1 MIRIPVS
8 FVAHV
13 GRLRSCHVRGPG
25 VRAAMVWFLFAVALT
40 SPRAEPVT
48 FDLTG
53 HVIDASTRQ
62 PITGAIVTVGES
74 ELRSDANGLFRPSV
88 NPLVHET
95 VGVRAYGYLR
105 TQVETHTFRGRVIDV
120 PLTSFRPKALYLSVY
135 GIGSTVLRA
144 AALEAIEAT
153 NLNALVI
160 DLKGDRGH
168 IPYRSAIPLATTVGA
183 QKLNTIPDLPAL
195 VADLR
200 GRGIYTIAR
209 IVVFKDD
216 PLASTRSDLAL
227 HHVGGALFRDREGLA
242 WSDPYSRDVWA
253 YNIAVAVEAA
263 RAGFDEIQ
271 FDYTRLPD
279 AKGIAYALPSTEEN
293 RVAPIEGFLR
303 AARQALVPFN
313 VFVSVDVFGYVCWN
327 LGDTHIGQKLEHIA
341 GIVDYVSPM
350 LYPSSFQFGIPGYR
364 TPVQHPYEIVRLSL
378 DRARERT
385 QLAPVRI
392 RPWLQAFRDYA
403 FDGRAFGAAEIARQ
417 IKAAEDF
424 GADGWMLWNPRNR
437 YPAVDFS
444 PTELTQDDGM
454 VHVSPP
460 TTTPLGSSNTRRP
473 PR

>member
-1 MIRIPVS
+1 MIPVRIP
-8 FVAHV
+8 
-13 GRLRSCHVRGPG
+13 LLTP
-25 VRAAMVWFLFAVALT
+25 AAILSFLFAAVLT
-40 SPRAEPVT
+40 SPHAEPVT

-53 HVIDASTRQ
+53 RVVDEATRQ
-62 PITGAIVTVGES
+62 PIADAIVTIGES
-74 ELRSDANGLFRPSV
+74 ELRSDANGVFYRPSV

-95 VGVRAYGYLR
+95 IGVRAYGYLR
-105 TQVETHTFRGRVIDV
+105 AQAPSHTFRGRTVDV
-120 PLTSFRPKALYLSVY
+120 PLTPFRPKALYLSVY
-135 GIGSTVLRA
+135 GIGSTVLRT

-153 NLNALVI
+153 SLNALVI
-160 DLKGDRGH
+160 DLKGDRGL
-168 IPYRSAIPLATTVGA
+168 IPYRTEIPLAATVGA
-183 QKLNTIPDLPAL
+183 QKLNTIADLPAL

-227 HHVGGALFRDREGLA
+227 HRVGGELFRDREGLA
-242 WSDPYSRDVWA
+242 WGDPYNRNWD

-271 FDYTRLPD
+271 FDYIRLPD
-279 AKGIAYALPSTEEN
+279 AKGIAYALPQTEEN

-313 VFVSVDVFGYVCWN
+313 VFVAADIFGYVCWN
-327 LGDTHIGQKLEHIA
+327 RDDTHIGQKLERIA
-341 GIVDYVSPM
+341 GVVDYLSPM

-385 QLAPVRI
+385 LMPPVRI

-403 FDGRAFGAAEIARQ
+403 FDGREFGATEISRQ

-437 YPAVDFS
+437 YPAADVG
-444 PTELTQDDGM
+444 PTEVTQSDGGG
-454 VHVSPP
+454 VASSPWIP
-460 TTTPLGSSNTRRP
+460 QVVRV